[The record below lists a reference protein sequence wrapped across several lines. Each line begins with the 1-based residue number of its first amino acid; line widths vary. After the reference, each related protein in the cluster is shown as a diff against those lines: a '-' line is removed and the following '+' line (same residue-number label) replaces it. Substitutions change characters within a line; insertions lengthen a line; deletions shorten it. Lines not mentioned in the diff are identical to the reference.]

1 MSALGGR
8 VPAVQTWQVTLGLA
22 LLVLGFLIAAQ
33 LASERP
39 RVRYTTQER
48 SPLIETVRE
57 LQQQQE
63 DLKSSILALRQ
74 QIQDLEGQG
83 EGSALLVRQLNEDL
97 QEARIAAG
105 MVAISGPGVVFRAE
119 DGSSSGAAGRGEQL
133 VTAKDLRTLV
143 EELWLA
149 GAEAVAVNNE
159 RVLAGSAFIDIGGTV
174 LVNSAYLAPPYTV
187 TAIGPANLYARVSA
201 SRGFVELVRVRAGQG
216 GIRLSVAES
225 STLRV
230 PAFAGSV
237 TLSAGAPATT
247 APASAAPAGEPAGS
261 AIPGQD
267 QP

>member
-1 MSALGGR
+1 MSALR
-8 VPAVQTWQVTLGLA
+8 RRLPAVQTWQLTLGGA

-57 LQQQQE
+57 LQGQQE

-83 EGSALLVRQLNEDL
+83 EGSALLVRQLNEQL
-97 QEARIAAG
+97 QQARIAAG
-105 MVAISGPGVVFRAE
+105 LVAITGPGVVFRAE
-119 DGSSSGAAGRGEQL
+119 DGASSGPAARGEQL
-133 VTAKDLRTLV
+133 VTARDLRILV

-149 GAEAVAVNNE
+149 GAEAIAVNSE

-174 LVNSAYLAPPYTV
+174 LVNSAYLAPAYTV
-187 TAIGPANLYARVSA
+187 TAVGPPNLYARVA
-201 SRGFVELVRVRAGQG
+201 AARGFIELVRIRASQG
-216 GIRLSVAES
+216 GIRLTVAES
-225 STLRV
+225 SSVRV

-237 TLSAGAPATT
+237 TLSAGAPAPAAASP
-247 APASAAPAGEPAGS
+247 APSPAGS
-261 AIPGQD
+261 GTGQ
-267 QP
+267 P